1 MGAQV
6 DDRASK
12 ARIPH
17 LRHRHQQ
24 LACKRTYLVLRCL
37 RHVLPPFTRSR
48 DAQANTPI
56 ISLSLPRAQKK
67 SGGAQEAARRLP
79 RVGACDI
86 AVASRAAVGLPVPAR
101 GVNHALTNTEDP
113 MTINVGDKLPSVT
126 LRQVTPEGPKEVSTD
141 DFFRGKRIVLFAV
154 PGAFTPA
161 CSQRHLPGF
170 VDRAAE
176 IRAKGIDEIACVS
189 VNDAAVMGA
198 WGRNQRVD
206 GKVTML
212 ADGSGDFAKSLG
224 LELDLSKGGL
234 GIRSKRY
241 SMLVD
246 NGVVKALNVEQQ
258 PGQVEA
264 SSAEAMLK
272 ALV

>member
-1 MGAQV
+1 
-6 DDRASK
+6 
-12 ARIPH
+12 
-17 LRHRHQQ
+17 
-24 LACKRTYLVLRCL
+24 
-37 RHVLPPFTRSR
+37 
-48 DAQANTPI
+48 
-56 ISLSLPRAQKK
+56 
-67 SGGAQEAARRLP
+67 
-79 RVGACDI
+79 
-86 AVASRAAVGLPVPAR
+86 
-101 GVNHALTNTEDP
+101 
-113 MTINVGDKLPSVT
+113 MTIQVGEKIPATTFKYVS
-126 LRQVTPEGPKEVSTD
+126 PEGPKDITTD
-141 DFFRGKRIVLFAV
+141 ELFRGKKVVLFAV

-189 VNDAAVMGA
+189 VNDAAVLGA
-198 WGRNQRVD
+198 WGRGQKVD

-212 ADGSGDFAKSLG
+212 ADGSGDFAKALG

>member
-1 MGAQV
+1 
-6 DDRASK
+6 
-12 ARIPH
+12 
-17 LRHRHQQ
+17 
-24 LACKRTYLVLRCL
+24 
-37 RHVLPPFTRSR
+37 
-48 DAQANTPI
+48 
-56 ISLSLPRAQKK
+56 
-67 SGGAQEAARRLP
+67 
-79 RVGACDI
+79 
-86 AVASRAAVGLPVPAR
+86 
-101 GVNHALTNTEDP
+101 

-126 LRQVTPEGPKEVSTD
+126 LRQVTPEGPKEVTTD

-189 VNDAAVMGA
+189 VNDAAVLGA
-198 WGRNQRVD
+198 WGRGQKVD

-212 ADGSGDFAKSLG
+212 ADGSGDFAKALG